1 MTDRLKD
8 KVAIVCGAGSAG
20 PGWGN
25 GKACAVAYAR
35 EGARVLAV
43 DLNVDAAEETAA
55 IIAGEGHEAVAHAAD
70 ISEESVVAGLVASCV
85 DRFGRVD
92 ILHNNVGIASLGGPL
107 DVPLAEWERVMR
119 VNVTGMYLTCRHV
132 LPHMLE
138 RGAGAIVNISS
149 LSAVKAA
156 RAELAY
162 ATSKGAV
169 NAMTVNIAMQYARQ
183 GIRCNAIL
191 PGLINT
197 PMVAEALSA
206 HYGEGGVEA
215 MVAARDKLSPT
226 GRMGEAW
233 DVAAAAVFLAS
244 DEAKYINGMLLHVDG
259 GLQHSFTPGTG

>member
-1 MTDRLKD
+1 MAGRLQD
-8 KVAIVCGAGSAG
+8 KVVIVCGAGSAG

-35 EGARVLAV
+35 AGAKVFAV
-43 DLNVDAAEETAA
+43 DLQQNAATETAD
-55 IIAGEGHEAVAHAAD
+55 IVTGEGLEATAYAAD
-70 ISEESVVAGLVASCV
+70 VSDEDAVAGLVAACLA
-85 DRFGRVD
+85 RYGRIDV
-92 ILHNNVGIASLGGPL
+92 LHNNVGITSLGGP
-107 DVPLAEWERVMR
+107 VETTLAQWERVMR
-119 VNVTGMYLTCRHV
+119 INVTSMFLGCKYVIPQFLTQ
-132 LPHMLE
+132 
-138 RGAGAIVNISS
+138 GGGAIVNISS

-169 NAMTVNIAMQYARQ
+169 NALTINIAMQYARQ

-206 HYGEGGVEA
+206 HYGDGGVESL
-215 MVAARDKLSPT
+215 VAARDALSPT
-226 GRMGEAW
+226 GLMGEAW
-233 DVAAAAVFLAS
+233 DVANAAVFLAS

-259 GLQHSFTPGTG
+259 GLQHSFTAGTG